1 MKYYIKKENQRNIIY
16 LLFPLVVKVNNLK
29 YRLQHSEQINQL
41 TKWICFFDVGK
52 NIGMLPR
59 SSFLKLLNSTVTK
72 KGTEISGHRL
82 VAPEQQNKHLQEM
95 FDISRICPCC
105 PMSPRSEKLK
115 AQKNWFEDT
124 LCIQFTLT

>member
-1 MKYYIKKENQRNIIY
+1 MSKRERNMSKVYTESHNKQWVHEYQSGKSVKEICAENKISSNALYGWIK
-16 LLFPLVVKVNNLK
+16 LF
-29 YRLQHSEQINQL
+29 
-41 TKWICFFDVGK
+41 
-52 NIGMLPR
+52 
-59 SSFLKLLNSTVTK
+59 NSTVTK

-82 VAPEQQNKHLQEM
+82 INLEQQNKHLQEM

-105 PMSPRSEKLK
+105 PMSPRLEKIK